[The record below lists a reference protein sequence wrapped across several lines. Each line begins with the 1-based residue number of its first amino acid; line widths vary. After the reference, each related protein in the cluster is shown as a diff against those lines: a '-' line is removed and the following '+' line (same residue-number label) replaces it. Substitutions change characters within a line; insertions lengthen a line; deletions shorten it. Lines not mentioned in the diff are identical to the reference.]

1 MSQPASIPRS
11 LPQSASLVAFFAE
24 LRDAADTLAK
34 ARGQVDA
41 PSTLKE
47 TGALLNAASG
57 ALERV
62 QSFSQDHTPTP
73 GLAQAQAFALRELA
87 AARRHHDLAS
97 RSPETCRAA
106 CELSLRSLIR
116 AVDTLLVE
124 LVPNTLS
131 PLPR

>member
-1 MSQPASIPRS
+1 MSTPASIPRS

-47 TGALLNAASG
+47 TRALLDAASS
-57 ALERV
+57 AMERV
-62 QSFSQDHTPTP
+62 HNISQERTPTP
-73 GLAQAQAFALRELA
+73 GLAQAEAFALRELA

-106 CELSLRSLIR
+106 CELSLRSLVR
-116 AVDTLLVE
+116 AIDTLLVE
-124 LVPNTLS
+124 LIPNTLS